1 MAGRPDEGGEAA
13 LGGSTTP
20 EPVSPPAAVVVVA
33 PPAEAP
39 TWITPFMPRVTCTWQ
54 KYGKLPALGNLTW
67 QESPT
72 LVIWASPHLE
82 SSKRSSPWGLDPSPD
97 TTGWVAPPATRK
109 VTVPPGRMLALAGSH
124 LLAAVPSMVTL
135 FGVSWAAAGPPAAK
149 TSPAPSR
156 TTTRER
162 GRRRG
167 RRRAARGMLRCAPVG
182 VPGAVAPRPPVRWF
196 GLAAGL

>member
-1 MAGRPDEGGEAA
+1 MAGRPAEGGEAA

-20 EPVSPPAAVVVVA
+20 

-82 SSKRSSPWGLDPSPD
+82 SSKRLSPCGLDPSPEI
-97 TTGWVAPPATRK
+97 TGWVAPPATRK
-109 VTVPPGRMLALAGSH
+109 VTVPPGRTLALAGSH
-124 LLAAVPSMVTL
+124 LFSAVPSTVTL
-135 FGVSWAAAGPPAAK
+135 LGAPWAAAGTPAAR

-156 TTTRER
+156 ATATAR

-167 RRRAARGMLRCAPVG
+167 RRRAAASGMGCGALLSGSGGLEPGPRGR
-182 VPGAVAPRPPVRWF
+182 F